1 LIRGATR
8 PDNLHVHD
16 RYNSGVCRCE
26 ISAQTGRLI
35 LASIAQQHSIVR
47 QGYGFNS
54 NASMKFR
61 VNGFHFNPDG

>member
-1 LIRGATR
+1 M
-8 PDNLHVHD
+8 
-16 RYNSGVCRCE
+16 
-26 ISAQTGRLI
+26 SAQTGRLI